1 MSAVDWGNLRET
13 IIVWR
18 VHSSWNSR
26 DSDKAWQDISALA
39 KSNPDTPVCLLI
51 DTRQCFL
58 PINFA
63 QKLRTQVEN
72 YTPPNLKMCAII
84 TLDSLYFIFHRMFV
98 KQEVVSACTFHV
110 VDNVDQAYL
119 LAQAFEESADDGEE

>member
-18 VHSSWNSR
+18 VHSNWNAR
-26 DSDKAWQDISALA
+26 DSDKAWHDISTLA
-39 KSNPDTPVCLLI
+39 QSDPDTSVCLLI
-51 DTRQCFL
+51 DTRQSFL

-72 YTPPNLKMCAII
+72 YTPPNLKMCTII
-84 TLDSLYFIFHRMFV
+84 TLDSLYFIFHRIFV
-98 KQEVVSACTFHV
+98 KQEVVSACQFNV

-119 LAQAFEESADDGEE
+119 LAQAFEESEEDED